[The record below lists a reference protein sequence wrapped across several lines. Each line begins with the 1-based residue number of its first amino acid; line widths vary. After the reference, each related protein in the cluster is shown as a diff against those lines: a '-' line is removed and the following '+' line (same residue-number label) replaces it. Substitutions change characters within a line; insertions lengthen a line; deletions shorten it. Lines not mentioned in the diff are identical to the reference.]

1 MNSIIESA
9 KSGDKDSLEK
19 AVKENSGLVWSI
31 VRRFIHR
38 GYDADDLYQIG
49 SMGLVKAIRRF
60 DPSYGVKFSTYAV
73 PLITGE
79 IKRFLRDDGMIK
91 VSRQYKEI
99 NNGAL
104 SVKAR
109 LEAELMRE
117 PTVGEIAGE
126 LGISVFELTEAM
138 EACLPCDSIYRTVS
152 EEGKSE
158 MYLLD
163 KLLGGDDGSMADRA
177 SLKYA
182 IDQLNE
188 REKSIIAYRYFM
200 DETQAKVA
208 SRLGISQVQIS
219 RIEKKILSQLRQKL
233 G

>member
-79 IKRFLRDDGMIK
+79 INRFLRDDGMIK

-138 EACLPCDSIYRTVS
+138 EACVPCDSIYRTVS